1 MSRPTD
7 HPDDPIDRLT
17 LALRQAPAPDAH
29 AKADAMAGALAAFDE
44 KSDQAFADGLR
55 SKEAPSQGGGPSKGM
70 RWMLDIVTGR
80 TKQARRLWLAG
91 GSVAAMTLGLAVILP
106 HSQPQDMLGLPPQ
119 PAADALPPAPIQPH
133 PQMEAAQAFSRKSA
147 TANANATAN
156 AGASASAKIAMAP
169 IAMEMAEAEF
179 TASSESYA
187 NEAANGVL
195 STADQPVS
203 TLAADVDTASYA
215 LLRNSLDSGLLPDP
229 DAVRIEEMVNYFPYD
244 LPAPADATTPFA
256 PSITVMPTPWNPDS
270 QLVRI
275 ALQGRLPALADR
287 PPLDLVLL
295 VDTSGSMDDPA
306 KLPLLRQA
314 FALMLEELRPE
325 DRIAITAYAGS
336 AGVVLPP
343 TAASDKAAILRAL
356 DQLNANGSTNGA
368 EGLQLAYDLASQM
381 RGQQT
386 DRIGRVILATDGDF
400 NIGPHDPAELERL
413 IKDKAKSGSYL
424 SVLGFGR
431 GDLDDA
437 AMQALAQNGNGQAAY
452 IDTLQEAQKVLVDQ
466 LSGALF
472 PIADDVK
479 LQIEWNPAHVA
490 EYRLIGYETRA
501 LAREDFNNDKVD
513 AGEIGAGHQ
522 MTALYEITSPD
533 SAARKIDPLRYGQ
546 AEPNASPA
554 PKGEELGF
562 LRLRYKTPGE
572 TQSRLIEQVLPLQT
586 PPSAEAN
593 FAAAIAGFGQL
604 LRHSPYLGDWGWDQA
619 IALAADNRGA
629 DPYGYRA
636 EAIGLMRIAKGLAR

>member
-1 MSRPTD
+1 MSRPHD
-7 HPDDPIDRLT
+7 PAQDPINRLAQ
-17 LALRQAPAPDAH
+17 ALRHAPPPSAG
-29 AKADAMAGALAAFDE
+29 AKADAMARAMTAFDE
-44 KSDQAFADGLR
+44 NPHQAAAVGARPNADPAARGGLD
-55 SKEAPSQGGGPSKGM
+55 KWM
-70 RWMLDIVTGR
+70 RRMLDIVTGKTKR
-80 TKQARRLWLAG
+80 TRGLWLAG
-91 GSVAAMTLGLAVILP
+91 GSVAALALGLVVILP
-106 HSQPQDMLGLPPQ
+106 QSQPQDILIAPPPPIHPQ
-119 PAADALPPAPIQPH
+119 PQ
-133 PQMEAAQAFSRKSA
+133 PQMEAAQAPA
-147 TANANATAN
+147 AAPNARAKMA
-156 AGASASAKIAMAP
+156 AAPGAASARLAMD
-169 IAMEMAEAEF
+169 MDMDMDMADTPEAG
-179 TASSESYA
+179 ESYA
-187 NEAANGVL
+187 NEAPSGIQ
-195 STADQPVS
+195 STAEQPVS
-203 TLAADVDTASYA
+203 TLAADVDTAAYA
-215 LLRNSLDSGLLPDP
+215 LLRNSLEAGVLPDP
-229 DAVRIEEMVNYFPYD
+229 DAIRIEEMLNYFPYD
-244 LPAPADATTPFA
+244 LTAPQSGPFA

-270 QLVRI
+270 RLVRI

-287 PPLDLVLL
+287 PPLDLVWL

-314 FALMLEELRPE
+314 FALMLDALRPQ

-343 TAASDKAAILRAL
+343 TPAADKTAILRAL
-356 DQLNANGSTNGA
+356 DQLQPSGSTNGA
-368 EGLQLAYDLASQM
+368 EGLQLAYDLAAQM
-381 RGQQT
+381 RGQDQA
-386 DRIGRVILATDGDF
+386 RIGRVILATDGDF
-400 NIGPHDPAELERL
+400 NIGPHDPAALERL

-431 GDLDDA
+431 GNLDDA

-466 LSGALF
+466 VSGALF

-490 EYRLIGYETRA
+490 EYRLIGYETRS
-501 LAREDFNNDKVD
+501 LSREDFNNDKVD

-522 MTALYEITSPD
+522 MTAVYEITAPD
-533 SAARKIDPLRYGQ
+533 SAARRIDPLRYG
-546 AEPNASPA
+546 AETGIAPV

-562 LRLRYKTPGE
+562 LRLRYKDPNQP
-572 TQSRLIEQVLPLQT
+572 QSQLIEQVLPLQT

-619 IALAADNRGA
+619 IALAAENRGE

-636 EAIGLMRIAKGLAR
+636 EAVRLMRIAKELQR

>member
-1 MSRPTD
+1 MSRSKD
-7 HPDDPIDRLT
+7 HPVDHIDRLT
-17 LALRQAPAPDAH
+17 QALRQAPAPDAQ
-29 AKADAMAGALAAFDE
+29 AKACAMARALAAFDE
-44 KSDQAFADGLR
+44 NLDENSNQAFGDDLR
-55 SKEAPSQGGGPSKGM
+55 SKDTPSQGGGPNKGM

-91 GSVAAMTLGLAVILP
+91 SSVAAMTLGLAVILP
-106 HSQPQDMLGLPPQ
+106 QSQPQDMLGMPPP
-119 PAADALPPAPIQPH
+119 PAADALPAAPIPPR
-133 PQMEAAQAFSRKSA
+133 PQMETAQTLSRKSA
-147 TANANATAN
+147 NTAAI
-156 AGASASAKIAMAP
+156 AKMAPAP
-169 IAMEMAEAEF
+169 IAMEMARADF
-179 TASSESYA
+179 ANSGESYA
-187 NEAANGVL
+187 NEAPSGIQ

-215 LLRNSLDSGLLPDP
+215 LLRNSLESGVLPDP

-244 LPAPADATTPFA
+244 LPAPADASTPFT
-256 PSITVMPTPWNPDS
+256 PSITVMATPWNPDS

-275 ALQGRLPALADR
+275 ALQGRLPAIADR

-314 FALMLEELRPE
+314 FALMLEALRPE

-356 DQLNANGSTNGA
+356 DQLEASGSTNGA

-381 RGQQT
+381 RGQDAT
-386 DRIGRVILATDGDF
+386 RIGRVILATDGDF
-400 NIGPHDPAELERL
+400 NIGPQDPTALERL

-431 GDLDDA
+431 GNLDDA
-437 AMQALAQNGNGQAAY
+437 TMQALAQNGNGQAAY

-479 LQIEWNPAHVA
+479 LQIEWNPAYVA

-522 MTALYEITSPD
+522 MTALYEITPPD

-546 AEPNASPA
+546 AEPHVAPA

-562 LRLRYKTPGE
+562 LRLRYKSPGE
-572 TQSRLIEQVLPLQT
+572 AQSRLIEQVLPVQT

-619 IALAADNRGA
+619 IALATDNRGA

-636 EAIGLMRIAKGLAR
+636 EAISLMRIAKGLPR

>member
-7 HPDDPIDRLT
+7 HPTDNHEDPIDRLT
-17 LALRQAPAPDAH
+17 QALRQAPAPAAD
-29 AKADAMAGALAAFDE
+29 AKADAMARALAAFDE
-44 KSDQAFADGLR
+44 NSDQAFADGLR
-55 SKEAPSQGGGPSKGM
+55 SKKAPSQGDGPNKGM

-91 GSVAAMTLGLAVILP
+91 GSVAALTLGLAVILP
-106 HSQPQDMLGLPPQ
+106 HSQPQDMLGGPMQ
-119 PAADALPPAPIQPH
+119 PAAEAPPPPAPALPH
-133 PQMEAAQAFSRKSA
+133 PQMEAAQALSRKSA
-147 TANANATAN
+147 NANANAA
-156 AGASASAKIAMAP
+156 ASAKMAP
-169 IAMEMAEAEF
+169 APMAMEMADAAGF
-179 TASSESYA
+179 AASGETYA
-187 NEAANGVL
+187 NEAPSGIQ
-195 STADQPVS
+195 STASQPVS

-215 LLRNSLDSGLLPDP
+215 LLRNSLDSGSLPDP
-229 DAVRIEEMVNYFPYD
+229 DALRIEEMVNYFPYD
-244 LPAPADATTPFA
+244 LPAPADATTPFT
-256 PSITVMPTPWNPDS
+256 PSITVMETPWNPDS

-314 FALMLEELRPE
+314 FALMLDALRPE

-343 TAASDKAAILRAL
+343 TAAADKAAILRAL
-356 DQLNANGSTNGA
+356 DQLEPSGSTNGA

-381 RGQQT
+381 RGQDG

-400 NIGPHDPAELERL
+400 NIGPHDPAALERL

-431 GDLDDA
+431 GNLDDA

-522 MTALYEITSPD
+522 MTALYEITPPD

-546 AEPNASPA
+546 AEPNVAPA

-572 TQSRLIEQVLPLQT
+572 TESRLIEQVLPLQT
-586 PPSAEAN
+586 APSPEAN

-619 IALAADNRGA
+619 IALATDNRGA

-636 EAIGLMRIAKGLAR
+636 EAIHLMRIAKGLSR